1 MTMSGTVVV
10 LPWTRGSGTVI
21 EITGRVVGRRMITV
35 DRWSGRETRLLRHAL
50 RLTVRDFAEDL
61 GVSPRIFSKW
71 EAGGAAHEPRPEL
84 QRALD
89 TTLARASEEERS
101 LFRRGRYADS
111 SRSWKRSF
119 WVVDAGQTI
128 STGDGRTPSATLDGS
143 SRCRGRICC
152 TGCSFRR
159 LVGDEQLGAGGR
171 GHAVVGDQA
180 PGR

>member
-10 LPWTRGSGTVI
+10 LPWTRGSVI

-35 DRWSGRETRLLRHAL
+35 NRWSGRETRLLRHAL

-101 LFRRGRYADS
+101 RFAEVVTQTRLAAGKD
-111 SRSWKRSF
+111 RSGW
-119 WVVDAGQTI
+119 
-128 STGDGRTPSATLDGS
+128 STPARPSA
-143 SRCRGRICC
+143 
-152 TGCSFRR
+152 
-159 LVGDEQLGAGGR
+159 
-171 GHAVVGDQA
+171 
-180 PGR
+180 